1 MAAIR
6 WGIAAAAVCLASATA
21 WASAPAATQAKV
33 FEARAG
39 DGRLVAF
46 DDGTTGGEH
55 AIRVYDAQGKLVRE
69 LALADFLPADYVRAL
84 PRSESG
90 LQWRRDAKLA
100 PSQASVDFSVAV
112 PGEGE
117 ALSFSIDLR
126 DGVVRTSQIREYLAA
141 ADQARTIAANP
152 LATAAVVSVATP

>member
-33 FEARAG
+33 FELRAA
-39 DGRLVAF
+39 DGGLVSF

-55 AIRVYDAQGKLVRE
+55 AIRLYDAQGTLVRE
-69 LALADFLPADYVRAL
+69 LALVDFLPADYVRAL
-84 PRSESG
+84 PRDDSG

-100 PSQASVDFSVAV
+100 PSQAAVDFSVAV
-112 PGEGE
+112 PGADE
-117 ALSFSIDLR
+117 ALDFSIDLR
-126 DGVVRTSQIREYLAA
+126 DGVVRTSQIREYIAA
-141 ADQARTIAANP
+141 AEQARTLVSGPA
-152 LATAAVVSVATP
+152 LAATP